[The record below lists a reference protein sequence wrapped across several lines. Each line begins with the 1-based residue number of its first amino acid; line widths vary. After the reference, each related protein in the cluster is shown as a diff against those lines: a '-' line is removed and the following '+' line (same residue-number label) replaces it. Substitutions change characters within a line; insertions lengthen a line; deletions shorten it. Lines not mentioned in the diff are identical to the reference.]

1 MWILYLLGV
10 VIALVI
16 DYVVAKK
23 FADIAEMK
31 GHEGDTYFWFTF
43 LLGVVGMLMVVALP
57 NGNTTSNRP
66 EVKKSNNMTT
76 PVIAAPS
83 QKTANQGDYKICPKC
98 GMKLNK
104 KDKECWSCGQ
114 SLTN

>member
-10 VIALVI
+10 AIALVI
-16 DYVVAKK
+16 DYVVARK

-31 GHEGDTYFWFTF
+31 GHIGDTYFWFTF
-43 LLGVVGMLMVVALP
+43 LLGVIGMLMVVALP
-57 NGNTTSNRP
+57 SGNTTNSRT
-66 EVKKSNNMTT
+66 EMKKSNNVTDAVVASIPKAT
-76 PVIAAPS
+76 
-83 QKTANQGDYKICPKC
+83 NQGDYKTCPKC